1 MKNKK
6 TPTGQGKGGNL
17 TIEQYKDRQLRRQ
30 LQIVA
35 EEFEILPG
43 TMLEVSV
50 RTGILRSSICGYVA
64 TLKKQKRI
72 FLIGKGLCS
81 ITRHRAG
88 FYTTDLKL
96 ISQTKGTGN
105 E

>member
-17 TIEQYKDRQLRRQ
+17 TIEQYKDIKFRSQ
-30 LQIVA
+30 LQIVSD
-35 EEFEILPG
+35 EFELLPS
-43 TMLEVSV
+43 TMLEISL
-50 RTGILRSSICGYVA
+50 RTGIPRSSICGYVA
-64 TLKKQKRI
+64 ILQIQELI

-81 ITRHRAG
+81 ISNHRAG
-88 FYTTDLKL
+88 FYTTNRQLFNELKDVC
-96 ISQTKGTGN
+96 N

>member
-17 TIEQYKDRQLRRQ
+17 TIEQYKDIKFRSQ
-30 LQIVA
+30 LQIVSD
-35 EEFEILPG
+35 EFELLPS
-43 TMLEVSV
+43 TMLEISL
-50 RTGILRSSICGYVA
+50 RTGIPRSSICGYVA
-64 TLKKQKRI
+64 ILQIQELI

-81 ITRHRAG
+81 ISNHRAG
-88 FYTTDLKL
+88 FYTTNLKL